1 MKHNIIEIE
10 ASRRVGWAKY
20 FDKQSEYEAL
30 KDENDH
36 LRWVVRLLVRRIVF
50 HKRLNNDDDL
60 VTLAK
65 ELELSV

>member
-1 MKHNIIEIE
+1 MKRNIIDIE

-30 KDENDH
+30 RDENDH

-50 HKRLNNDDDL
+50 HKRLHSDDDL